1 LPPGCTVTK
10 KKPAIAPWTEGAL
23 TIFQRGDYFHVRG
36 TIRKAGRSA
45 RVREALGV
53 VAAGQNKKAAEVEA
67 RRIEATVAAELGGG
81 KRLSIATNANNFL
94 TRSAADP
101 VGPRDAAIIQEL
113 TRHFGTR
120 ILWDIPPHEFVAF
133 VDDRQRRNKPESR
146 ERYLNTVCAFLNV
159 AISGGQYPAMP
170 PFIRNQKARNP
181 ATRAKRPVQQFRE
194 DLLADIIDAAHPTIG
209 VQLTVEWVAGSRVSS
224 LLQGC
229 ALGDLDLA
237 PGRMTL
243 TLRDTKNSDDVPV
256 ALPEELRP
264 TFANYLGWRNQQVRA
279 GKIRAGSDQP
289 LFLHYKGRP
298 YKPND
303 GAWGTQNKTGF
314 NAARRRAIKVVEA
327 RYDAKIAAMEAAG
340 DMAEVD
346 RLRRFKADDVSLL
359 GRITQHWLRHK
370 FATDVGRQDP
380 VAAMRQ
386 GGWRDSRSLA
396 GYLIEDAEYQRALI
410 EQRGA
415 PGTNLTQRETKDGSK

>member
-1 LPPGCTVTK
+1 MK
-10 KKPAIAPWTEGAL
+10 KSDIEPWTVGAL
-23 TIFQRGDYFHVRG
+23 TIYPRGDFFHVRG
-36 TIRKAGRSA
+36 TVRKGDRSKL
-45 RVREALGV
+45 VREALGV
-53 VAAGQNKKAAEVEA
+53 LATRQNKPAAEVEA
-67 RRIEATVAAELGGG
+67 RRVEARVVAELGGG
-81 KRLSIATNANNFL
+81 KRLSLATNANNFL
-94 TRSAADP
+94 TRSTTDP
-101 VGPRDAAIIQEL
+101 VGPRDAAIIQDL

-133 VDDRQRRNKPESR
+133 VDDRQRGNKPESR
-146 ERYLNTVCAFLNV
+146 ERYLNMVCSFLNT
-159 AISGGQYPAMP
+159 AISGGQYPEMP
-170 PFIRNQKARNP
+170 PFIRDQKARNP
-181 ATRAKRPVQQFRE
+181 ATRAKRPVQQFRV
-194 DLLADIIDAAHPTIG
+194 DLVQDIIDAAHSTIR
-209 VQLTVEWVAGSRVSS
+209 VQLCVEWVAGSRVSS

-229 ALGDLDLA
+229 SLGDLDLA

-243 TLRDTKNSDDVPV
+243 TLRDTKNGDDVPV
-256 ALPEELRP
+256 ALPEKLRP
-264 TFANYLGWRNQQVRA
+264 TFADYLAWRNQQVRA
-279 GKIRAGSDQP
+279 GKVGPGSDQP

-298 YKPND
+298 YKPNN

-314 NAARRRAIKVVEA
+314 NNAKKRAIKVVAA

-359 GRITQHWLRHK
+359 KRITQHWLRHK

-380 VAAMRQ
+380 VAAKRQ
-386 GGWRDSRSLA
+386 GGWRDQRSLA
-396 GYLIEDAEYQRALI
+396 GYLIEDAEYQRSLI